1 MDNTLKILI
10 FNWQCIKNPLGGGA
24 EVHLQ
29 EVFERIAAMGH
40 EVVLYSSMFTGV
52 PREENINGIKVFRQG
67 GRYFFNFFVPFAYF
81 SKFKKQ
87 KFDIIIDDVNK
98 IPFYTPLYIKGPLL
112 GITHHLF
119 GKSIFLEV
127 SFPIALYVF
136 LMEKLVK
143 PIYKKIHWIVGS
155 PSTEKELT
163 EWGFPKDQVTII
175 NYCVNRKI
183 FKQTGIGKSKEHLI
197 GYLGRLKKYKSIEHL
212 IQASKIVREIIPD
225 LNVMIVGDGDNRKN
239 LEELTKNL
247 ELQDTIEFK
256 GFVSEEDKVAY
267 LQKMHFVVNT
277 SSKEGWGL
285 TVVEANA
292 CGRTVI
298 AANVQG
304 LRDSVVNEKTGLLYE
319 YGNVQELAQ
328 KIIYLLK
335 NEDVVSELEKN
346 AIDWAASFDWDVA
359 AKKTM
364 GLIEDCLRRYN
375 EEQKSDS

>member
-1 MDNTLKILI
+1 LKILI

-40 EVVLYSSMFTGV
+40 EVVLYASMFKGV
-52 PREENINGIKVFRQG
+52 PKEENINGIHVIRQG
-67 GRYFFNFFVPFAYF
+67 SRYLFNFYVPFAYLF
-81 SKFKKQ
+81 KFRKQ
-87 KFDIIIDDVNK
+87 NFDIVIDDVNK
-98 IPFYTPLYIKGPLL
+98 IPFFTPIYVKRPLL

-143 PIYKKIHWIVGS
+143 PVYRKIHWIVGS

-163 EWGFPKDQVTII
+163 EWGIPKKQVTIV
-175 NYCVNRKI
+175 NYCVNSDI
-183 FKQTGIGKSKEHLI
+183 FRQTGVEKSKEKLI

-212 IQASKIVREIIPD
+212 IQAVKIVKEEIPD
-225 LNVMIVGDGDNRKN
+225 IKVMIVGDGDNRKN
-239 LEELTKNL
+239 LEDLTRNL
-247 ELQDTIEFK
+247 GLENIVKFE
-256 GFVSEEDKVAY
+256 GFVSEEEKVTY
-267 LQKMHFVVNT
+267 LQQMHFIVNT

-292 CGRTVI
+292 CGRCVI

-304 LRDSVVNEKTGLLYE
+304 LRDSVVNGKTGLLYE
-319 YGNVQELAQ
+319 FGNIRELAE
-328 KIIYLLK
+328 KIIFLFRK
-335 NEDVVSELEKN
+335 NEIVSEYEKN
-346 AIDWAASFDWDVA
+346 ALEWANSFDWNFA
-359 AKKTM
+359 AIKTYE
-364 GLIEDCLRRYN
+364 LIEDCINRYKN
-375 EEQKSDS
+375 NISK

>member
-1 MDNTLKILI
+1 LKILL

-40 EVVLYSSMFTGV
+40 EVVLYASMFDGAAK
-52 PREENINGIKVFRQG
+52 EENINGIKVFRQG
-67 GRYFFNFFVPFAYF
+67 SRSLFNFYVPFAYLF
-81 SKFKKQ
+81 KFRKMN
-87 KFDIIIDDVNK
+87 FDIVIDDVNK
-98 IPFYTPLYIKGPLL
+98 IPFYTPLYVFRPLL

-119 GKSIFLEV
+119 NKSIFLEV
-127 SFPIALYVF
+127 SFPIALYVY

-175 NYCVNRKI
+175 NYCVNRNI
-183 FKQTGIGKSKEHLI
+183 FRQTGIQKDNEPVI

-212 IQASKIVREIIPD
+212 IQAVKIVKEKIPNIKLLII
-225 LNVMIVGDGDNRKN
+225 GDGDNRAN
-239 LEELTKNL
+239 LEKLTADLNL
-247 ELQDTIEFK
+247 RDTVEFK
-256 GFVSEEDKVAY
+256 GFVSEEEKVTY
-267 LQKMHFVVNT
+267 LQRMHFAVNT

-298 AANVQG
+298 AADVQG
-304 LRDSVVNEKTGLLYE
+304 LRDSVINQKTGLLYE
-319 YGNVQELAQ
+319 YGNVNELLE
-328 KIIYLLK
+328 KILYLF
-335 NEDVVSELEKN
+335 NNPAVVSEYEKN
-346 AIDWAASFDWDVA
+346 ALEWANSFDWNIA

-364 GLIEDCLRRYN
+364 KIIDDCITRYKN
-375 EEQKSDS
+375 K